1 MPWVKLK
8 PAPKGR
14 VDPGQLRAG
23 IRMEMEH
30 TGDRKAA
37 EIIARQH
44 LHEHRDYYRA
54 LTVMEKFLKGKG

>member
-1 MPWVKLK
+1 
-8 PAPKGR
+8 
-14 VDPGQLRAG
+14 
-23 IRMEMEH
+23 MEMEH